1 MGGWIVQLEQGER
14 VVIESADVDG
24 WIARFTRFPLV
35 QVIDLDA
42 AMGRGDNAA
51 LVHCVCSRL
60 PCQVGGGLRSVE
72 QARRMLEMGARR
84 VIIGSALFGADGVDR
99 TRARAFAS
107 VIDREALVAAL
118 DSRAGRVVIHGWKT
132 PLAVTP
138 EEAARSLEP
147 FVGTFLCTHVDAEGL
162 LTGLNRDA
170 VLTLRRATDRRLIA
184 AGGIRSREEIDWLDQ
199 LNIDAVVGMAI
210 YRGLISTSDD
220 RATR

>member
-51 LVHCVCSRL
+51 LVHYVCSRL

>member
-1 MGGWIVQLEQGER
+1 MLIPSIDLMGGWIVQLEQGER

-51 LVHCVCSRL
+51 LVHYVCSRL

-99 TRARAFAS
+99 TRARAFRPARTS
-107 VIDREALVAAL
+107 RRCMRRHSPNQAPFLSARRTSAA
-118 DSRAGRVVIHGWKT
+118 RAGLH
-132 PLAVTP
+132 
-138 EEAARSLEP
+138 
-147 FVGTFLCTHVDAEGL
+147 
-162 LTGLNRDA
+162 
-170 VLTLRRATDRRLIA
+170 
-184 AGGIRSREEIDWLDQ
+184 
-199 LNIDAVVGMAI
+199 
-210 YRGLISTSDD
+210 Y
-220 RATR
+220 